1 MDPTCLRTRARRV
14 DPYSL
19 TFVTQSHNF
28 LSMTPESKLYLVSL
42 TNNFCCF
49 LVKIFEHLF
58 LFLFLF
64 FPFFKKILFKFFFFW
79 HHSKSKFYCWF
90 WTYFFFS
97 NYLIYIYIYKYIYF
111 YNSVTNNNFLKKKIT
126 NNNWESEI

>member
-42 TNNFCCF
+42 PNNFCCF

-58 LFLFLF
+58 FFL
-64 FPFFKKILFKFFFFW
+64 I
-79 HHSKSKFYCWF
+79 
-90 WTYFFFS
+90 
-97 NYLIYIYIYKYIYF
+97 IYIYIILASLKIKILLLVLNIFFLFKLSHIYIYINIYIF
-111 YNSVTNNNFLKKKIT
+111 IIQLQIIISSKKKIT
-126 NNNWESEI
+126 NNN

>member
-58 LFLFLF
+58 F
-64 FPFFKKILFKFFFFW
+64 FFKLYI
-79 HHSKSKFYCWF
+79 YN
-90 WTYFFFS
+90 FS
-97 NYLIYIYIYKYIYF
+97 ITQNQNFIVGFEHIFSFQIISYIYIYIYKYIYF

-126 NNNWESEI
+126 NNN